1 MQPGASTD
9 RLQARLVP
17 RPTHACSDLVC
28 LHWNCY
34 DLAVRYVPRVDEDH
48 VVLDRGLS
56 ELLHALGAHDA
67 VQGSDAVVV

>member
-1 MQPGASTD
+1 M
-9 RLQARLVP
+9 
-17 RPTHACSDLVC
+17 C

-34 DLAVRYVPRVDEDH
+34 DLAVWYVPRVDEDH